1 MANVSSSN
9 GIEKYPKLR
18 FPEFSDPWAVTQLR
32 CLFTKNT
39 RKNTTG
45 AITNVISNSA
55 KNGLIP
61 QKDYFDKDIANVENT
76 AGYYIISKNDFV
88 YNPRKSAEAPYGP
101 ISRYSYEEDGIVS
114 PLYLCF
120 SGNEGINA
128 EYFEKYFRSSV
139 WYRYIYMSGDSGAR
153 HDRVSIKDETFFE
166 MPIHIPC
173 CAEQEKITAF
183 LSLLDLKI
191 DSHRQLLENLKKY
204 KRGVSNKVFNE
215 VHADKDSTII
225 DFADAFV
232 LLQNNTFSRDCLTIE
247 EAEILNIHY
256 GDILVKYGAVVDT
269 SVDAI
274 PYIREGI
281 DVSKYS
287 SNSYLKN
294 GDVVFA
300 DTAEDY
306 AVGKVCEIF
315 RADGRKILSGLHTMP
330 FRPTF
335 ICAPMYLGYYLNS
348 AAYRVQVLPM
358 IQGAKVSSI
367 SKSEIRKTKLYIPSL
382 ARQQQIVNVLYALDQ
397 RIDHA
402 ERILE
407 ALKKA
412 KTGLLQHLFV

>member
-61 QKDYFDKDIANVENT
+61 QKDYFDKDIANAENT

-204 KRGVSNKVFNE
+204 KRGVINKLINELVQSSPQYSFGQLVCIQRGGSPRPIDDYITSDESGINWIKIGDVTPDSLYLSQTKERIKPAGARKSRKVLPGDLILSNSMSFGRPYIMQIEGCIHDGWLLIRDESEVFN
-215 VHADKDSTII
+215 KK
-225 DFADAFV
+225 F
-232 LLQNNTFSRDCLTIE
+232 LC
-247 EAEILNIHY
+247 
-256 GDILVKYGAVVDT
+256 
-269 SVDAI
+269 
-274 PYIREGI
+274 
-281 DVSKYS
+281 
-287 SNSYLKN
+287 
-294 GDVVFA
+294 
-300 DTAEDY
+300 
-306 AVGKVCEIF
+306 
-315 RADGRKILSGLHTMP
+315 
-330 FRPTF
+330 
-335 ICAPMYLGYYLNS
+335 YYLASDIVMAQYRRFAAGSCVSNLNSDLVGSLQIALPPMPDQEKS
-348 AAYRVQVLPM
+348 AAIFEQIDSRVVNA
-358 IQGAKVSSI
+358 AK
-367 SKSEIRKTKLYIPSL
+367 EYEFLCKLK
-382 ARQQQIVNVLYALDQ
+382 Q
-397 RIDHA
+397 
-402 ERILE
+402 
-407 ALKKA
+407 
-412 KTGLLQHLFV
+412 GLLQQLFI